1 MSCLIFNQSRLTSCR
16 TNKNTF

>member
-1 MSCLIFNQSRLTSCR
+1 MTYFKTKFSTR